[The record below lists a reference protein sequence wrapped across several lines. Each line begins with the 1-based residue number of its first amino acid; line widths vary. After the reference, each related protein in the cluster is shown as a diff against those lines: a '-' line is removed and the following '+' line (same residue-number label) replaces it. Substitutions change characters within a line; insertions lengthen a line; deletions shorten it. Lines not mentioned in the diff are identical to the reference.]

1 MGTKPAKVG
10 SLAPGVL
17 KCGAAVA
24 RLSPLLNI
32 TASVNCFIVVSRVVL
47 LCVLTRLLSAWAAP
61 SLAVRQ
67 AIHCATEL
75 HGTRFRFRVRGQG
88 VQEREQ
94 VRRHRGTVAYW
105 QDKAEIRAL
114 Q

>member
-1 MGTKPAKVG
+1 M
-10 SLAPGVL
+10 L
-17 KCGAAVA
+17 
-24 RLSPLLNI
+24 
-32 TASVNCFIVVSRVVL
+32 F
-47 LCVLTRLLSAWAAP
+47 LCVFFTRLLLAWAAP

-94 VRRHRGTVAYW
+94 VRRHRGTVAYR
-105 QDKAEIRAL
+105 QDKAEVRTLQQGSVERGRARARSHTADIAGVTDAGDV
-114 Q
+114 